1 LNGDKVRKYFFAA
14 TAAVISVTIITGCM
28 QAGSRE
34 AKKIIEK
41 DSGKTIE
48 MRVGSSILVDLP
60 GNPTTGY
67 MWEVSSMDRSIL
79 QKIGDHK
86 FSTNSNVIG
95 APGKV
100 SMRFRVIAAGRT
112 QLVLAYRRSW
122 EKNIA
127 PIKTFSVDVIA
138 TK

>member
-1 LNGDKVRKYFFAA
+1 MRKYFLAA
-14 TAAVISVTIITGCM
+14 TAAAISITVITGCM

-34 AKKIIEK
+34 AKKVIEK

-48 MRVGSSILVDLP
+48 MRVGSSILVELP
-60 GNPTTGY
+60 GNPSTGY
-67 MWEVSSMDRSIL
+67 MWEVSSMDRAVL
-79 QKIGDHK
+79 QKVGDHK
-86 FSTNSNVIG
+86 FFTNSNVIG

-100 SMRFRVIAAGRT
+100 SMRFKVIAVGRT

-122 EKNIA
+122 EKNVA
-127 PIKTFSVDVIA
+127 PVKTFSVDVIA

>member
-1 LNGDKVRKYFFAA
+1 MRKYFLSAA
-14 TAAVISVTIITGCM
+14 AAVISITIITGCM

-34 AKKIIEK
+34 AKKVIEK

-67 MWEVSSMDRSIL
+67 MWEVSSMDRAVL

-100 SMRFRVIAAGRT
+100 SMRFRVIGT
-112 QLVLAYRRSW
+112 GKTELLLVYRRSW
-122 EKNIA
+122 EKNVA
-127 PIKTFSVDVIA
+127 PAKTFSVKIIA
-138 TK
+138 AK

>member
-1 LNGDKVRKYFFAA
+1 VRKYFLAA
-14 TAAVISVTIITGCM
+14 AAAALTLAVIAGCA
-28 QAGSRE
+28 QGGSRE

-48 MRVGSSILVDLP
+48 MRVGGSILVELP
-60 GNPTTGY
+60 GNPSTGY
-67 MWEVSSMDRSIL
+67 MWEVSSMDRLVL

-100 SMRFRVIAAGRT
+100 SMRFRVIGPGRT
-112 QLVLAYRRSW
+112 NLALAYRRPW
-122 EKNIA
+122 EKNVPPA
-127 PIKTFSVDVIA
+127 KAFSVDVIA
-138 TK
+138 VK